1 MERRGE
7 VRIEREWRQRCSR
20 DLHHGEAD
28 LGYPDLVEDGG
39 AAWVM
44 EKLRNRIR
52 KVFYYN
58 RDDQMPGYFPGYHPP
73 LDESKDH
80 HSADCEADLSAM
92 FDIASKYLH

>member
-1 MERRGE
+1 MSIR
-7 VRIEREWRQRCSR
+7 
-20 DLHHGEAD
+20 
-28 LGYPDLVEDGG
+28 YPDLVEDGG

>member
-1 MERRGE
+1 M
-7 VRIEREWRQRCSR
+7 RIEREWRQRCSQ

-28 LGYPDLVEDGG
+28 FGYPDLVEDGG

-58 RDDQMPGYFPGYHPP
+58 RDDQMPGYFPGYYPP

-92 FDIASKYLH
+92 FDKASKYLH